1 MYNAQTVKNRIDVR
15 RQEKGVKNVETMLKE
30 LGIGKSTVWAMTDN
44 KGIGCFALAKI
55 ADYLDCSVDYLLGR
69 TDTVDIPATTQFN
82 GNNNGLQ
89 TTVNTGTVTIHSQSE
104 HDDLTEM
111 EQELLKIFRQL
122 SFKEKIQLMD
132 KLIIKNEV

>member
-1 MYNAQTVKNRIDVR
+1 MFWKRFANLCEMSNEKPNPVAKKLDISSGTVTNW
-15 RQEKGVKNVETMLKE
+15 
-30 LGIGKSTVWAMTDN
+30 KSGTLPNTE
-44 KGIGCFALAKI
+44 ALIKLSN
-55 ADYLDCSVDYLLGR
+55 YFNCSVDYLLGR

-89 TTVNTGTVTIHSQSE
+89 TTVNTGTVTIHSQTE

-111 EQELLKIFRQL
+111 EQELLKVFRQL

>member
-1 MYNAQTVKNRIDVR
+1 MDNIQTALII
-15 RQEKGVKNVETMLKE
+15 KE
-30 LGIGKSTVWAMTDN
+30 LCKKQKVTISRMLLDTSIR
-44 KGIGCFALAKI
+44 KGLIYDMEKRDLTPSAEVLEKI
-55 ADYLDCSVDYLLGR
+55 ADYFDCSVDYLLGR

-89 TTVNTGTVTIHSQSE
+89 TTVNTGTVTIHSQTE

-111 EQELLKIFRQL
+111 EQELLKVFRQL

>member
-1 MYNAQTVKNRIDVR
+1 MDNIQTALII
-15 RQEKGVKNVETMLKE
+15 KE
-30 LGIGKSTVWAMTDN
+30 LCKKQKVTISRMLLDTSIR
-44 KGIGCFALAKI
+44 KGLIYDMEKRDLTPSAEVLEKI

-89 TTVNTGTVTIHSQSE
+89 TTVNTGTVTIHSQTE
-104 HDDLTEM
+104 HDGLTEM
-111 EQELLKIFRQL
+111 EQELLKVFRQL

>member
-1 MYNAQTVKNRIDVR
+1 MYNPSEISTIIKLTAQKKSVTVK
-15 RQEKGVKNVETMLKE
+15 KMLQDCK
-30 LGIGKSTVWAMTDN
+30 IN
-44 KGIGCFALAKI
+44 KGFIYDLEHKSSYPSCDKIYRI
-55 ADYLDCSVDYLLGR
+55 ADYFDCSIDFLLGK
-69 TDTVDIPATTQFN
+69 TDNIDVKATTQFN

-89 TTVNTGTVTIHSQSE
+89 TTVNTGTVTIHSQTE

-111 EQELLKIFRQL
+111 EQELLKVFRQL